1 MARASY
7 VKLNLS
13 EPIQTSYPEPMVPR
27 GYEEP
32 RYNYFSG
39 VDQTEIQS
47 SDMLT
52 KRNHDAIQY
61 QIELTNQQ
69 VPFFPTKNLIRSVTT
84 DMDHFPYTRF
94 YRGNPRA
101 DMPTIMEREAG
112 FRKKL
117 DCYKPEYVVDEGP
130 FPNVCFE
137 VPCSTTYPC
146 NPDYVQKFGDSNKI
160 NLWVNK
166 TCVSKMP

>member
-1 MARASY
+1 MARAPYSR
-7 VKLNLS
+7 LNLG
-13 EPIQTSYPEPMVPR
+13 EPIQSSYPEPVIPR

-32 RYNYFSG
+32 RYNYFSAQ
-39 VDQTEIQS
+39 DPEMMS
-47 SDMLT
+47 SDMIT
-52 KRNHDAIQY
+52 KRNHDTIQY
-61 QIELTNQQ
+61 QIQLTNQQ
-69 VPFFPTKNLIRSVTT
+69 TPFFPSKDLIRSVMT

-94 YRGNPRA
+94 YRGNPREN
-101 DMPTIMEREAG
+101 MPTIMEREAG